1 MKKKLFGNQIEPNC
15 EYCSH
20 SSHIDDTITCSL
32 GHTIDTGSK
41 CRYFLYDPLLRSPKC
56 APPLREYDEN
66 DFKL

>member
-1 MKKKLFGNQIEPNC
+1 MRQKLFGSQIEPNC

-20 SSHIDDTITCSL
+20 SSGAEGSDACSMGRSIDSN
-32 GHTIDTGSK
+32 GK
-41 CRYFLYDPLLRSPKC
+41 CRHFAYDPLLRNPKS

>member
-1 MKKKLFGNQIEPNC
+1 MKQKLFGSQIEPNC

-20 SSHIDDTITCSL
+20 SSGTGESMTCSL
-32 GHTIDTGSK
+32 ARTIDENGK
-41 CRYFLYDPLLRSPKC
+41 CRHFAYDPLLRTPRS